1 MGVKGRGRKAEA
13 DASKEV
19 AAAALSRMGARPGDE
34 NSIAQAEW
42 DALADSAKGIRT
54 AEDWGYSTD
63 DLNDEF
69 ALVVIGTRAMIVH
82 EKPDAA
88 PEDRLR
94 FLQLDAF
101 KALYQNRMTEIR
113 ESGGKLKPVT
123 WATRW
128 IADRDRRT
136 YLGIEFLPAIGE
148 VKGTPGYLNL
158 WRGFSVE
165 PRPGGSYAIFR
176 DHLMTNVCDGD
187 RCLFDW
193 IFGWFAHMIQKPRDK
208 PGTAIVLRGGMGT
221 GKTKV
226 GQVFGSLV
234 RAHHF
239 LIDDSRYLLGQ
250 FNSHMAACLFLQA
263 EEAVWAGDKQAEG
276 RLRGLITSEFQMIEQ
291 KGVDPIRMRNFV
303 RLLMTSNEDWVVP
316 AGKDERRFATFDVN
330 PRCARNYDYF
340 AEMDQELEAGG
351 REALLFDLLA
361 YDLSKVNLREIPKTE
376 ALLEQKTRS
385 LDPMEEWLLDR
396 LNAGA
401 PTRALDHWPNQVE
414 RSTLYDDY
422 VRETERMGVRRRAGQ
437 TQLGRKLKKLLPSIR
452 DGRVTD
458 EAGHRSRVYYL
469 PSLRECRERFAE
481 TFGQGFKW
489 ESDDGDG

>member
-1 MGVKGRGRKAEA
+1 MGVKGKSRKAETE
-13 DASKEV
+13 ASKEV
-19 AAAALSRMGARPGDE
+19 AAAAFSRMGERPGDDDPE
-34 NSIAQAEW
+34 AQAEW
-42 DALADSAKGIRT
+42 DSMADAASGMRT
-54 AEDWGYSTD
+54 AENWGYSTS
-63 DLNDEF
+63 DLNAEF
-69 ALVVIGTRAMIVH
+69 ALAVIGTRAMIVH
-82 EKPDAA
+82 EKPDAT

-94 FLQLDAF
+94 FLQIDAF
-101 KALYQNRMTEIR
+101 KAIYQNRMTEIR
-113 ESGGKLKPVT
+113 GSDGKLKSVS

-128 IADRDRRT
+128 LADRERLT
-136 YLGIEFLPAIGE
+136 YDGIEFLPG
-148 VKGTPGYLNL
+148 VGDVGTPGYLNL
-158 WRGFSVE
+158 WCGFSVD
-165 PRPGGSYAIFR
+165 PRQGGSYAIFR
-176 DHLMTNVCDGD
+176 DHLLTNVCNDD
-187 RCLFDW
+187 RALFDW
-193 IFGWFAHMIQKPRDK
+193 IFGWFAHMVQNPREK

-239 LIDDSRYLLGQ
+239 LIDDPRYLLGQ

-340 AEMDQELEAGG
+340 AEMDHELNSGG
-351 REALLFDLLA
+351 REALLYDLLA
-361 YDLSKVNLREIPKTE
+361 FDLSKVNLREIPKTE

-385 LDPMEEWLLDR
+385 LDPLEEWLLDR

-401 PTRALDHWPNQVE
+401 PTRALDHWPDQVE
-414 RSTLYDDY
+414 RSALYDDY

-437 TQLGRKLKKLLPSIR
+437 TQLGRKLKKLFPSIR
-452 DGRVTD
+452 DGRLTD
-458 EAGHRSRVYYL
+458 ATGHRSRVYYL
-469 PSLRECRERFAE
+469 PSLRECRESFAE

-489 ESDDGDG
+489 ESDDGDV